1 MDENEL
7 KHVIALLL
15 EDAKRVQQIE
25 PNAGTE
31 SRILLAQLALKG
43 SAQNAIGKKR
53 LNGREI
59 VEAIL
64 AQREE
69 SSKRDYE
76 QLKKA
81 LSDHFLAGL
90 KA

>member
-1 MDENEL
+1 MDENKL

-43 SAQNAIGKKR
+43 TEQYANGKKR
-53 LNGREI
+53 LNGKEI

-64 AQREE
+64 ARRKE
-69 SSKRDYE
+69 SSQRDYE
-76 QLKKA
+76 QLKTA
-81 LSDHFLAGL
+81 LLDHF
-90 KA
+90 